1 MPQWVKLIQS
11 GSAAELSSLTLDNPL
26 TVPNGGTGLS
36 SVTSGFFL
44 RGNGT
49 GNLTEQG
56 FTGTGNVVLTDGAT
70 VTNFIGSGSFS
81 GSFEGDGSGLTGIT
95 SAGVS
100 AAGSDTQVQ
109 YNSGGSFSGD
119 AGFTYNDAT
128 NVATIGGTTVGAAVS
143 VSSTLTIGTLNAG
156 SSDDVLVDDGTGTVE
171 SRAIDSRVWGSSLVD
186 GSGAATRIAYW
197 SDSNTLTSD
206 VDMTFTAGSNTL
218 TVNGTTVSS
227 TIDVQSTLIV
237 GQLTTGTNS
246 NSVIIDGGSGLLKSR
261 TIDSKV
267 WGGSLIDG
275 SGAATRVAY
284 WSDADTLT
292 SDADMTFDGTT
303 LTVNGSTFSQDVT
316 VAGNLTVLGDTITAN
331 VANLLVEDRF
341 ILLNS
346 GSTTGDGGIIVQSAA
361 GGGGVSI
368 GWDDSEGRFGAQVTS
383 TLAENATTMSPDS
396 YLALA
401 VSGSGTDIEHQ
412 KLGNIRT
419 EGGEIYVWA

>member
-11 GSAAELSSLTLDNPL
+11 GSVAELSSLTLDNPL

-36 SVTSGFFL
+36 SVTTGYFL
-44 RGNGT
+44 RGNGA

-56 FTGTGNVVLTDGAT
+56 FNGTGNVVLTDGAT

-95 SAGVS
+95 AAGVS

-119 AGFTYNDAT
+119 AGFTYNDGT

-156 SSDDVLVDDGTGTVE
+156 SSNDVLVDDGTGLVE

-186 GSGAATRIAYW
+186 GSGTATRIAYW

-206 VDMTFTAGSNTL
+206 ADMTFTAGSNTL
-218 TVNGTTVSS
+218 TVNGTTVSA
-227 TIDVQSTLIV
+227 TVDVQSTLIV
-237 GQLTTGTNS
+237 GQLTTGVNS
-246 NSVIIDGGSGLLKSR
+246 DSVIIDGGSGLLKSR

-284 WSDADTLT
+284 WSDSDTLT
-292 SDADMTFDGTT
+292 SDADMTFNGTT

-346 GSTTGDGGIIVQSAA
+346 GSTTGDGGFIVQSAA
-361 GGGGVSI
+361 GGGVSV
-368 GWDDSEGRFGAQVTS
+368 GWDDSEGRFGAQLTT
-383 TLAENATTMSPDS
+383 TLAENATTMSPDA

-401 VSGSGTDIEHQ
+401 VSGSGADIEHQ

-419 EGGEIYVWA
+419 DGGEIYIWA